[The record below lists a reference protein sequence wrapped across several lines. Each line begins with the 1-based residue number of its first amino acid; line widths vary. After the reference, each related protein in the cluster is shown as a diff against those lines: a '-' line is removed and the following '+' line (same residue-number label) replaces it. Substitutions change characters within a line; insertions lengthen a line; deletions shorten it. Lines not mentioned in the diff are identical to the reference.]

1 MIGFKKTPV
10 RLIGSIFLIS
20 IVSVLLIYFDSSTNN
35 PLPEEEIIISQ
46 RLDSDLR
53 KIKNKR
59 IHEVKKGDIL
69 SVIFEEKEVPLNT
82 AYKIFNFDENNLLSN
97 IVPGNIMEFNYL
109 ENDLL
114 SIEIIKDEINS
125 ILITTKNEI
134 SIKRIERERQ
144 TIKSFNFGEIK
155 DTFYKSAKDIGIP
168 DSIIMDFAYI
178 FGWDIDFVFDVRN
191 GDRFSVIF
199 ETDYSEGD
207 KLSLIHI

>member
-46 RLDSDLR
+46 SLDSDLR

-114 SIEIIKDEINS
+114 SIEIIKDEVNS
-125 ILITTKNEI
+125 ILI
-134 SIKRIERERQ
+134 
-144 TIKSFNFGEIK
+144 
-155 DTFYKSAKDIGIP
+155 
-168 DSIIMDFAYI
+168 
-178 FGWDIDFVFDVRN
+178 
-191 GDRFSVIF
+191 
-199 ETDYSEGD
+199 
-207 KLSLIHI
+207 LSLIHI